1 MTKNE
6 QIRQTLLATREK
18 RQNQVLK
25 VYELKVNVHNTS
37 KEDFALFNSL
47 FIQTKWIQND
57 MIASNDIFNYDYKN
71 HRVIQNFDKDKNL
84 VERQLSINTGI
95 HQTIIKYLKQDIITL
110 SKVKKRGR

>member
-25 VYELKVNVHNTS
+25 VYELKVNVHSTS

-71 HRVIQNFDKDKNL
+71 HRIIQNFNKDKKSCRKTAFNKHWYSPDYYQ
-84 VERQLSINTGI
+84 VS
-95 HQTIIKYLKQDIITL
+95 
-110 SKVKKRGR
+110 

>member
-25 VYELKVNVHNTS
+25 VYELKVNVHSTS

-57 MIASNDIFNYDYKN
+57 MIASNDIFNYDYKS
-71 HRVIQNFDKDKNL
+71 HRIIQNFDKDNNL
-84 VERQLSINTGI
+84 VE
-95 HQTIIKYLKQDIITL
+95 TL
-110 SKVKKRGR
+110 ASAALGS

>member
-25 VYELKVNVHNTS
+25 VYELKVNVHSTS

-84 VERQLSINTGI
+84 VERNLTHKSFYSPLPAINASLHQCLFTSGGI
-95 HQTIIKYLKQDIITL
+95 
-110 SKVKKRGR
+110 V

>member
-37 KEDFALFNSL
+37 KEDFALFNS
-47 FIQTKWIQND
+47 
-57 MIASNDIFNYDYKN
+57 
-71 HRVIQNFDKDKNL
+71 
-84 VERQLSINTGI
+84 
-95 HQTIIKYLKQDIITL
+95 
-110 SKVKKRGR
+110 